1 MTSGGTTTF
10 GNVEIKVFGSATS
23 PDSGTFDI
31 VHTNDIHG
39 HYAVEDGAG
48 AAVNAFSA
56 VAAVAEDERAGLVL
70 DAGDTFHG
78 DSFATVNQGAA
89 IAALMDA
96 AGYDATTPGNHDW
109 SYGSE
114 RLAEIDADAS
124 FSVMAANVS
133 DKETG
138 DALFEEPYRL
148 FEVPLEGASGGLT
161 GRSATVGVF
170 GVIDD
175 GFYGSTAPGN
185 VSRVEFSNAV
195 DVANETAEQLRV
207 AGAEV
212 VIALTHNQDPLAFA
226 AELCGVDA
234 VVAGHGHVS
243 IDEAVTAADG
253 RKVAVVEAASS
264 PSVAYFGSIGLL
276 SIEVERNAE
285 GDFEVVGHKTCQVS
299 TADVARANDKIDELT
314 AALIEENAA
323 KLLHEHGTCEE
334 ALRALIAQDG
344 WEQTMTNLSGSV
356 TYVTDG
362 ASGDAGGDT
371 AGGSAD
377 ASAGSAS
384 GPLALPATGD
394 AAEPAAAVLLA
405 CALASALVAAAAT
418 RRARRE
424 RWRDAG

>member
-1 MTSGGTTTF
+1 M
-10 GNVEIKVFGSATS
+10 
-23 PDSGTFDI
+23 
-31 VHTNDIHG
+31 
-39 HYAVEDGAG
+39 
-48 AAVNAFSA
+48 
-56 VAAVAEDERAGLVL
+56 
-70 DAGDTFHG
+70 
-78 DSFATVNQGAA
+78 
-89 IAALMDA
+89 
-96 AGYDATTPGNHDW
+96 
-109 SYGSE
+109 
-114 RLAEIDADAS
+114 
-124 FSVMAANVS
+124 
-133 DKETG
+133 
-138 DALFEEPYRL
+138 
-148 FEVPLEGASGGLT
+148 
-161 GRSATVGVF
+161 
-170 GVIDD
+170 
-175 GFYGSTAPGN
+175 
-185 VSRVEFSNAV
+185 
-195 DVANETAEQLRV
+195 
-207 AGAEV
+207 
-212 VIALTHNQDPLAFA
+212 VIALTHNQDPRAFA
-226 AELCGVDA
+226 AELRGVDA
-234 VVAGHGHVS
+234 VVAGHEH
-243 IDEAVTAADG
+243 IAINETVTAADG
-253 RKVAVVEAASS
+253 RSVAVVEAASS

-285 GDFEVVGHKTCQVS
+285 GDFEVVGHDARQVS
-299 TADVARANDKIDELT
+299 TADVARANDKIDALT
-314 AALIEENAA
+314 AALVEENAA